1 MDHLLSL
8 LSFDSDG
15 WGDEILAGAW
25 LTVRLALATVPFG
38 LVLGFLI
45 ALAKRSPNRLVSGFG
60 TVYTTVFRGLPE
72 LLTLFIVYYGVQMLL
87 QDAAD
92 FLLPGVRIEISAFL
106 AGMFALGLV
115 FAAFSSEV
123 FAGAFRGIGGG
134 QWEAAAALGLSRRST
149 LILVIIP
156 QLARLSAPGIGNL
169 WMSLLKDTSLVSVI
183 ALNDLLRETQI
194 AVGATKEP
202 LFFFAVACGIYLIL
216 SIISTFGLMRIEAW
230 ADKPM
235 KR

>member
-8 LSFDSDG
+8 LSYGPDG
-15 WGDEILAGAW
+15 WGDEILAGTW

-45 ALAKRSPNRLVSGFG
+45 ALARRSSNPVLAGAG

-87 QDAAD
+87 QQAVDLVA
-92 FLLPGVRIEISAFL
+92 PGVHIEISAFL

-123 FAGAFRGIGGG
+123 FSGAFRGIGGG
-134 QWEAAAALGLSRRST
+134 QWEAASALGLSRGHT
-149 LILVIIP
+149 LLFVIIP

-183 ALNDLLRETQI
+183 ALNDLLRETQV
-194 AVGATKEP
+194 AVGVTKEP
-202 LFFFAVACGIYLIL
+202 FFFFAVACGIYLVL
-216 SIISTFGLMRIEAW
+216 SIISTAGLMRIEAW
-230 ADKPM
+230 ADKPL